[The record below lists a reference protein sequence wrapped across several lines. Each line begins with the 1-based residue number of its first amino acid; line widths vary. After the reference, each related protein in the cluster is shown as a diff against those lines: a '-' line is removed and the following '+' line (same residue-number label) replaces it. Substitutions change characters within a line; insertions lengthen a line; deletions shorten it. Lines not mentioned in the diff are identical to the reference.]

1 MKIIISESQY
11 KTLMRRYVSPAPI
24 DEMVDLFL
32 GFIEPKK
39 FPNGNTFYTAV
50 LSQIQSRILRDML
63 EKNVLSVDDL
73 SEKNSLI
80 KDLRKDISDYIFL
93 NCFDKIYDYYS
104 EHKNK

>member
-1 MKIIISESQY
+1 MKIIITESQY
-11 KTLMRRYVSPAPI
+11 KTLMRRYVSPVPI
-24 DEMVDLFL
+24 DEIVDLFL
-32 GFIEPKK
+32 GFMEPKK

-73 SEKNSLI
+73 GEKNNLI

-93 NCFDKIYDYYS
+93 NYFDKIYDYYS

>member
-63 EKNVLSVDDL
+63 EKNVISVDDL
-73 SEKNSLI
+73 GEKKLI
-80 KDLRKDISDYIFL
+80 KNINNDVSDYIFL
-93 NCFDKIYDYYS
+93 NYFDKIYDYYS